1 MNKTEKAKLQK
12 ILTMY
17 LKEIHEIY
25 TEGNFREESFYPS
38 LKELFENC
46 SGLFLEEEGAGVL
59 VLPKKTEVGIP
70 DFLIRKDEEVIGY
83 IEAKTLD
90 SNLQEVISIKSSI
103 LRVFPKRCGSIKPV
117 VIR

>member
-38 LKELFENC
+38 LKERFENY
-46 SGLFLEEEGAGVL
+46 SELFLEEEGAGVL
-59 VLPKKTEVGIP
+59 VLPKKM
-70 DFLIRKDEEVIGY
+70 
-83 IEAKTLD
+83 
-90 SNLQEVISIKSSI
+90 
-103 LRVFPKRCGSIKPV
+103 
-117 VIR
+117 

>member
-1 MNKTEKAKLQK
+1 MNKPEKAKLQK
-12 ILTMY
+12 ILITY
-17 LKEIHEIY
+17 LKEIHKIY
-25 TEGNFREESFYPS
+25 TEGNFREESFYPA

-46 SGLFLEEEGAGVL
+46 SGLFLEEGDAGVL

-70 DFLIRKDEEVIGY
+70 DFLIRKDGEGIGY

-103 LRVFPKRCGSIKPV
+103 LMVFPKRCGSIKSA
-117 VIR
+117 VII